1 VAVRRYHKAILLT
14 IACTLVVVG
23 GLARAVV
30 QAPRPLTSAEVLAA
44 TRHAVD
50 AAVDAA
56 IEEGGL
62 PHAESFVAARV
73 ADELRRQGFGGVDAR
88 IRRPSDRNPL
98 AVFYFFVDVRNET
111 VRFDLEGVRDPLLA
125 VRLGVDVRIRADP
138 FHPYEGH
145 REPGILAACVSRHL
159 YHAAPDAP
167 DFFARLENRT
177 SDPYHFGFES
187 FLTDGTRLAVDHVF
201 LETGAWGLD
210 EEHRQRYGL

>member
-1 VAVRRYHKAILLT
+1 MRRYHKAILLT
-14 IACTLVVVG
+14 VACTLLVVG

-44 TRHAVD
+44 TRRAVD
-50 AAVDAA
+50 AAVDAS
-56 IEEGGL
+56 IERGGV
-62 PHAESFVAARV
+62 PYAESFVAAKIE
-73 ADELRRQGFGGVDAR
+73 DELRRQGFGGADVG
-88 IRRPSDRNPL
+88 IRRPSDLDPL
-98 AVFYFFVDVRNET
+98 AVFYFLVDVRNES
-111 VRFDLEGVRDPLLA
+111 VRFELEGTRDPLLA
-125 VRLGVDVRIRADP
+125 IRLGLDVRIRADP
-138 FHPYEGH
+138 FTPLEVH
-145 REPGILAACVSRHL
+145 REPGVLAACVSEHR

-187 FLTDGTRLAVDHVF
+187 FLTDGSRLAVDHVL